1 MVNQNHSMLLTTL
14 SKFAGT
20 DRCLRF
26 PVIIWCMYEKP
37 QILKVGRVLQPVME
51 SAQQKLPT
59 CLNTKYIVSVCACA
73 GREIRS
79 IGNESDEITT
89 KNLAFKIKSS
99 STLLHLTP
107 VMPNSLPTYAV
118 KFDEERNDIMNIRR
132 IIIGMVSRL
141 FMF

>member
-1 MVNQNHSMLLTTL
+1 MVHVREASDPEGCKSFTT
-14 SKFAGT
+14 SDGECSTTIT
-20 DRCLRF
+20 DL
-26 PVIIWCMYEKP
+26 
-37 QILKVGRVLQPVME
+37 
-51 SAQQKLPT
+51 

-73 GREIRS
+73 GREIGP

-118 KFDEERNDIMNIRR
+118 KCDEERKDIMNIRR
-132 IIIGMVSRL
+132 IIIGMVTSFLIVRK
-141 FMF
+141 